1 MCLEFMKGQG
11 GTYILPCFLK
21 FLDKFICSL
30 QFLFN
35 QSCGQNNEVFHVS
48 KTSWKFMG
56 KSAINLEW
64 GIRFYD
70 TMRKHFRFGEK
81 TFPF

>member
-1 MCLEFMKGQG
+1 MCLEFMKGQDG
-11 GTYILPCFLK
+11 AYILSCFPK

-30 QFLFN
+30 WFLFN
-35 QSCGQNNEVFHVS
+35 QSCCQNNEVFHVS
-48 KTSWKFMG
+48 KTSWKLMG

-70 TMRKHFRFGEK
+70 RVRKHFRFEEK
-81 TFPF
+81 IFPF